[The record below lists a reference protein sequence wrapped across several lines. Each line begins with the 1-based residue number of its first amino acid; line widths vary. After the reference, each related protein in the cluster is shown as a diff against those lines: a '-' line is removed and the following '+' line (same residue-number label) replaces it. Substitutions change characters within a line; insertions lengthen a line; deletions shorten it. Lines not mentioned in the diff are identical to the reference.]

1 MSKILITGGGG
12 FQGSHLAESL
22 VAKGHKVSVLN
33 IHSPSALKNLSAVSD
48 KINLIWGSVTD
59 KEMVEESVRG
69 QDVVFHMAAHV
80 NVDESLEDPGIFF
93 HVNVLGTHNV
103 LEAVRKYGAR
113 LIFVSSREIY
123 GDGRNLKEGE
133 KFSESSE
140 ISPASPYAA
149 SKAAAD
155 RMCYSYFSSFGTDIT
170 IVRPFNVFGERQ
182 KGGKFGALIPILTE
196 HALRGENLE
205 IFGDGSTPRD
215 YTHISDIIQ
224 AYNLVLLNSE
234 ALKGCAINFASGVD
248 TKVKDIAEYIAKKF
262 GVGVVY
268 TNPRPGE
275 VSRSP
280 ADVSFAKSLGYSPK
294 ISIWEGIDRYIEW
307 AKNNV

>member
-12 FQGSHLAESL
+12 FQGSHLAEFL
-22 VAKGHKVSVLN
+22 AEEGHEVSVLN
-33 IHSPSALKNLSAVSD
+33 INSEISRKNLSAITD
-48 KINLIWGSVTD
+48 KIRPIWGSVTD
-59 KEMVEESVRG
+59 KDTVEKNVSG

-80 NVDESLEDPGIFF
+80 NVDESLEDPSIFF

-103 LEAVRKYGAR
+103 LEAVRKHGAR

-133 KFSESSE
+133 KFSEFSE
-140 ISPASPYAA
+140 IRPASPYAA

-155 RMCYSYFSSFGTDIT
+155 RMCYSYFAAFGMDVA

-196 HALRGENLE
+196 RALRGENLE
-205 IFGDGSTPRD
+205 IFGDGSIARD
-215 YTHISDIIQ
+215 YTYVSDIIQ

-234 ALKGCAINFASGVD
+234 PLKGRAINFASGVD

-262 GVGVVY
+262 GVKVAH
-268 TNPRPGE
+268 TDPRTGE

-280 ADVSFAKSLGYSPK
+280 ADISFAKSLGYSPK
-294 ISIWEGIDRYIEW
+294 VGIWEGIDRYIEW